1 MRLYL
6 NKNLQC
12 TSVKLAMYPKNQV
25 PIHLK
30 PDLEPTER
38 SVRRCQV
45 YLYYLYIRADIHH
58 YGSEDATTVRTT

>member
-1 MRLYL
+1 MRLYR

-30 PDLEPTER
+30 PDLELTER

-45 YLYYLYIRADIHH
+45 YQLYYLYIRADIHH
-58 YGSEDATTVRTT
+58 YGSEDTTTV